1 MDRLED
7 GSIHESGFNG
17 FIIET
22 RAEQP
27 KRGVLFVFTMKGG
40 TIKQALESWQCLQ
53 FKESSI
59 IVTGKKSFLPGLIDV
74 AFLGWACHAG
84 HLGRHAFEGIP
95 EDAVCLQKT
104 FKTGV
109 GLTHSS

>member
-40 TIKQALESWQCLQ
+40 TIKQALESCNGRLRN
-53 FKESSI
+53 
-59 IVTGKKSFLPGLIDV
+59 VT
-74 AFLGWACHAG
+74 CHG
-84 HLGRHAFEGIP
+84 DLVGRQR
-95 EDAVCLQKT
+95 C
-104 FKTGV
+104 
-109 GLTHSS
+109 